1 MNKQTIITIIAV
13 NIEAIKS
20 VMYAG
25 IGIYVM
31 YIILLY
37 FFGKKELNKGV
48 NVE

>member
-1 MNKQTIITIIAV
+1 MNLINTTDIV

-25 IGIYVM
+25 IGIYAL
-31 YIILLY
+31 YIIFLY
-37 FFGKKELNKGV
+37 FFGKKELSKGV